1 MGDEN
6 TEKIKRRKR
15 RRKKTEGDARRG
27 KETEGRREVRF
38 CRSIETGVANVW
50 FCGH

>member
-27 KETEGRREVRF
+27 KETEG
-38 CRSIETGVANVW
+38 SGW
-50 FCGH
+50 CGSVEA

>member
-27 KETEGRREVRF
+27 KEQKEGGR
-38 CRSIETGVANVW
+38 
-50 FCGH
+50 CGSVEA